1 MRLVHLKFLAPVLAL
16 SACAKGC
23 ESPPPAVPP
32 AVTDAGQAKADDPN
46 RLPIER
52 ELDLQLPDRRGG
64 AVLPGLQ
71 MLPFRRLTGFEAK
84 KNLVAR
90 LDAHSLKILEREVR
104 DERLQ
109 FDIAITTTLR
119 SAAQDYRQRAGLEPN
134 RLVLAIDAGVS
145 QELTTRVRK
154 LALQASQWRVVA
166 LARDGEQLVELSL
179 SPPPDRRGADVPAEP
194 TPTAP

>member
-1 MRLVHLKFLAPVLAL
+1 LKFLAPLLAL

-23 ESPPPAVPP
+23 ESPAPETPPS
-32 AVTDAGQAKADDPN
+32 VTDAGLVKADNPN

-64 AVLPGLQ
+64 AILPGLQ
-71 MLPFRRLTGFEAK
+71 MLPFRRLTGFEAN

-90 LDAHSLKILEREVR
+90 VDTHGLRILEREVL

-109 FDIAITTTLR
+109 FDEAITTTLR
-119 SAAQDYRQRAGLEPN
+119 MGAQDYRERAGLEPN
-134 RLVLAIDAGVS
+134 RLVLAVDAGVS
-145 QELTTRVRK
+145 SELTTRIRR
-154 LALQASQWRVVA
+154 LALKASQWRVVA
-166 LARDGEQLVELSL
+166 LARDGDQLVELSL
-179 SPPPDRRGADVPAEP
+179 SPPPDRRNTAAPTEP